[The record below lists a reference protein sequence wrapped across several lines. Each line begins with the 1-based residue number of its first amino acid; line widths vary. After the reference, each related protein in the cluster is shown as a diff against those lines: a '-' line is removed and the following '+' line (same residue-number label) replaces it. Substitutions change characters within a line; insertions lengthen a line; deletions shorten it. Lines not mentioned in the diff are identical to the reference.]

1 MLFYKRRE
9 NDPAPAGQPDPYMIE
24 EDGKYY
30 VFATHPKGVQL
41 YTSEDFENWSYEG
54 LCFSM
59 EGQREYWAPAVTKID
74 GKFYMYF
81 STQPEGERDAHTQC
95 IKVAV
100 ADRPEGPYTYVRTM
114 LEPFSIDAHVVEYKG
129 AHYIFY
135 SVNDYDHPHRAGTY
149 IVVDKLV
156 SPTEVEGNP
165 VPVVK
170 PSIDEEIFQRDRF
183 KEGQHWHTIEGAF
196 YFFDNDTHFC
206 MYSGSAWTNETYFVG
221 YSTAKGSPDDLRE
234 LEWTKYPDND
244 TYRPVLAKNDF
255 VEGTGHNSV
264 IKRDGKWWIIYHG
277 RDIVPEGEKKP
288 GRSFRG
294 DVMEV
299 DGDKITVT
307 ITK

>member
-1 MLFYKRRE
+1 MLLYNK
-9 NDPAPAGQPDPYMIE
+9 NDEKAPSGQPDPYIIE
-24 EDGKYY
+24 EGGRYY
-30 VFATHPKGVQL
+30 VYATHPKGVQL
-41 YTSEDFENWSYEG
+41 YVSDDFFNWSYAG
-54 LCFSM
+54 LCYSH
-59 EGQREYWAPAVTKID
+59 EGEHQYWAPAVIKID
-74 GKFYMYF
+74 GRFYMYY
-81 STQPEGERDAHTQC
+81 STQPEGNSDAHSQA

-100 ADRPEGPYTYVRTM
+100 SDTPEGPFEYVRTM
-114 LEPFSIDAHVVEYKG
+114 LEPFSIDAHVIEYKSN
-129 AHYIFY
+129 YYLFY

-183 KEGQHWHTIEGAF
+183 KPGQHWHTIEGAF
-196 YFFDNDTHFC
+196 YFYENGTHFC

-221 YSTAKGSPDDLRE
+221 YSTAVGDPDDLRD
-234 LEWTKYPDND
+234 LVWTKYPDND

-264 IKRDGKWWIIYHG
+264 IFRDGKWWIVYHG
-277 RDIVPEGEKKP
+277 RDIVPEGTPKP
-288 GRSFRG
+288 GRSFRA
-294 DVMEV
+294 DVMEIE
-299 DGDKITVT
+299 GDKISVT